1 MSFCLIILAGG
12 NSHRFK
18 SNIGK
23 PYQKIAGKSLI
34 EINIIKALQFK
45 QIKKIIL
52 VYNKKDSKLVKNL
65 KLKNIQLVV
74 GGINRQQS
82 TFFALKYLSKQK
94 NISKVLIHDVAR
106 PNFSLK
112 LFSSILKNM
121 KDARAVIPKIEIQDA
136 IKQVI
141 DSSKEEYILGKKRD
155 NLFLTQTPQAFNLKE
170 IYNLHKNN
178 SAKYKDDDISL
189 YMDLNK
195 VKFIE
200 GEKNNFKITDISDFK
215 NLKNIYKSKLN
226 VGIGFDVH
234 RLVPKRKLYLAGLRI
249 KSKLGTLGHSD
260 GDPVLH
266 SVIDAILGACKMG
279 DIGQM
284 FSDKSKKFKNIRS
297 TILLQKVIV
306 QIQSKG
312 YFINNIDINIITQ
325 TPKVKNYKKKM
336 INNIAKLCE
345 ISNEQINIKGKTT
358 EKLGVIGKE
367 KAIACEVIA
376 SVIKY
381 D

>member
-12 NSHRFK
+12 NSHRFG

-34 EINIIKALQFK
+34 EINVIKARKFK

-52 VYNKKDSKLVKNL
+52 VYNKKDAKRVKSI
-65 KLKNIQLVV
+65 KLKNVKLVI
-74 GGINRQQS
+74 GGITRQQS
-82 TFFALKYLSKQK
+82 TFNALKHLKNQK
-94 NISKVLIHDVAR
+94 GISKVLIHDVAR
-106 PNFSLK
+106 PNFSIK
-112 LFSSILKNM
+112 LFGSIIRNM
-121 KDARAVIPKIEIQDA
+121 KNTRAVVPKIRVHDA
-136 IKQVI
+136 IKQII
-141 DSSKEEYILGKKRD
+141 DSSKEEYIIGKKRD
-155 NLFLTQTPQAFNLKE
+155 NLFLTQTPQAFTLKE
-170 IYNLHKNN
+170 IYHLHKTN
-178 SAKYKDDDISL
+178 SGKYKDDDISL

-200 GEKNNFKITDISDFK
+200 GEKSNFKITDRSDFE
-215 NLKNIYKSKLN
+215 NLKSIYKFKQS

-234 RLVPKRKLYLAGLRI
+234 RLAPKRKLYLAGLRI

-266 SVIDAILGACKMG
+266 SVTDAILGACKMG

-297 TILLQKVIV
+297 TILLQKVLELIK
-306 QIQSKG
+306 SKG
-312 YFINNIDINIITQ
+312 YFVNNIDINIITQ
-325 TPKVKNYKKKM
+325 TPKIKNYKKKM
-336 INNIAKLCE
+336 INNIARLCE
-345 ISNEQINIKGKTT
+345 ISNDQINIKGKTT

-367 KAIACEVIA
+367 KAIACEVIC

-381 D
+381 V

>member
-12 NSHRFK
+12 NSHRFR
-18 SNIGK
+18 SNVGK

-34 EINIIKALQFK
+34 EINIDKARKIKA
-45 QIKKIIL
+45 IKKIVL
-52 VYNKKDSKLVKNL
+52 VYNKKDSKRIKSL
-65 KLKNIQLVV
+65 KLRNIKLVL
-74 GGINRQQS
+74 GGKNRQQS
-82 TFFALKYLSKQK
+82 AFNALKILIK
-94 NISKVLIHDVAR
+94 NKGITKVLIHDVAR

-112 LFSSILKNM
+112 LLKTIISKM
-121 KDARAVIPKIEIQDA
+121 KSFKAVVPKININDA
-136 IKQVI
+136 VKQKI
-141 DSSKEEYILGKKRD
+141 DSSLSEYILGKNRD

-170 IYNLHKNN
+170 IYHLHKTNT
-178 SAKYKDDDISL
+178 AKYKDDDISL

-195 VKFIE
+195 VQFIE
-200 GEKNNFKITDISDFK
+200 GEKNNFKITDWSDFQ
-215 NLKNIYKSKLN
+215 NLKNIYRSKQK

-234 RLVPKRKLYLAGLRI
+234 RLVPNRKLYLAGLKI

-266 SVIDAILGACKMG
+266 AITDAILGACQMG

-297 TILLQKVIV
+297 TILLKKVLD
-306 QIQSKG
+306 QIKFKG
-312 YFINNIDINIITQ
+312 YFVNNIDINIITQ
-325 TPKVKNYKKKM
+325 TPKIKNLKNKM
-336 INNIAKLCE
+336 IENIAKLCE
-345 ISNEQINIKGKTT
+345 ISKNQINIKGKTT

-376 SVIKY
+376 SVVKY

>member
-12 NSHRFK
+12 NSHRFRSK
-18 SNIGK
+18 VGK
-23 PYQKIAGKSLI
+23 PYQKLAGKSLI
-34 EINIIKALQFK
+34 EINVIKARKFK

-52 VYNKKDSKLVKNL
+52 VYNKKDTNRVKSL
-65 KLKNIQLVV
+65 KLKNVKLVT
-74 GGINRQQS
+74 GGITRQQS
-82 TFFALKYLSKQK
+82 TLNGLKHLK
-94 NISKVLIHDVAR
+94 NEKGISKVLIHDVAR
-106 PNFSLK
+106 PNFSLR
-112 LFSSILKNM
+112 LFKSIITNM
-121 KDARAVIPKIEIQDA
+121 KNARAVVPKIRVQDA
-136 IKQVI
+136 IKQII
-141 DSSKEEYILGKKRD
+141 DSSKEEYIVGKRRD
-155 NLFLTQTPQAFNLKE
+155 NLFLTQTPQAFTLKE
-170 IYNLHKNN
+170 IYHLHKTN
-178 SAKYKDDDISL
+178 SGKYKDDDISL

-200 GEKNNFKITDISDFK
+200 GEKSNFKITDYSDFE
-215 NLKNIYKSKLN
+215 NLKSIYKSKQN

-234 RLVPKRKLYLAGLRI
+234 RLVPKRKLYLAGLKI

-266 SVIDAILGACKMG
+266 SVTDAILGACKMG

-284 FSDKSKKFKNIRS
+284 FSDKNKKFKNIRS
-297 TILLQKVIV
+297 TILLQKVV
-306 QIQSKG
+306 EQIKFNG

-325 TPKVKNYKKKM
+325 TPKIKNYKNKM

-345 ISNEQINIKGKTT
+345 ISKDQINIKGKTT

-367 KAIACEVIA
+367 KAIACEVIC

>member
-18 SNIGK
+18 SKIGK

-34 EINIIKALQFK
+34 QINVDKARKFK
-45 QIKKIIL
+45 QIKKIVI
-52 VYNKKDSKLVKNL
+52 VYNKKDTKLVKSL
-65 KLKNIQLVV
+65 KLKNVQLVA
-74 GGINRQQS
+74 GGKTRQKS
-82 TFFALKYLSKQK
+82 TYNALKYLIRKK
-94 NISKVLIHDVAR
+94 NISKVLIHDAAR
-106 PNFSLK
+106 PNFSSK
-112 LFSSILKNM
+112 LLNLIINKMKNS
-121 KDARAVIPKIEIQDA
+121 RAVIPKIKIQDA
-136 IKQVI
+136 VKQII
-141 DSSKEEYILGKKRD
+141 DSSKEEYIIGKKRD
-155 NLFLTQTPQAFNLKE
+155 KLFLTQTPQAFNLKE
-170 IYNLHKNN
+170 IFQLHKKNF
-178 SAKYKDDDISL
+178 SKYKDDDISL

-200 GEKNNFKITDISDFK
+200 GEKNNFKITDKSDFQ
-215 NLKNIYKSKLN
+215 NLKNIYKSKQS

-234 RLVPKRKLYLAGLRI
+234 RLVPKRTLYLAGLKI
-249 KSKLGTLGHSD
+249 KSSLGTLGHSD

-266 SVIDAILGACKMG
+266 SITDAILGACTMG

-297 TILLQKVIV
+297 TILLNQVVELIV
-306 QIQSKG
+306 FKG

-325 TPKVKNYKKKM
+325 TPKIKKYKNKM
-336 INNIAKLCE
+336 ISNIAKLCK
-345 ISNEQINIKGKTT
+345 ISKDQINIKGKTT

-367 KAIACEVIA
+367 KAIACEVIV
-376 SVIKY
+376 SIIKY